1 MRLKRISTSNELLT
15 LIEEI
20 GFLPFFQNDISGFSI
35 EECVKPELWFADD
48 ADGPWEWKGPIAQ
61 SKKCVYGKL
70 FRGKAGFVSLEHFPD
85 FANYRRDGYD
95 FEGFYEDGLANYKDK
110 DMYEKISESGTILSK
125 ELKRVLNYRKGGNKG
140 FDTVITRLQM
150 QTFVCISDFEYMRDK
165 YGRPYGWGVA
175 RYSTPEAMFGEN
187 FFDDVY
193 EKKPTDSKKKIYDY
207 LTELLPGASETQI
220 LKLIG

>member
-20 GFLPFFQNDISGFSI
+20 GFLPFFQNDIAGFSI

-48 ADGPWEWKGPIAQ
+48 AEGPWEWKGPIAQ

-85 FANYRRDGYD
+85 FANYRSDGYD

-110 DMYEKISESGTILSK
+110 DMYGKISESGTILSK
-125 ELKRVLNYRKGGNKG
+125 ELKRTLNYRKGGNKG

-207 LTELLPGASETQI
+207 LTALLPNASEKQI
-220 LKLIG
+220 LKLLG